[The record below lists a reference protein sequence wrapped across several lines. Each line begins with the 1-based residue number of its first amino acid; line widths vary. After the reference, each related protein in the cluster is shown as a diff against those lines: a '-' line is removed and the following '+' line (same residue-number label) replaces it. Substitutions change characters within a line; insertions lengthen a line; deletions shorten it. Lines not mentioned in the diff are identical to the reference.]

1 MADSRPPTE
10 PGDESTREPQTH
22 PDQRPI
28 TRERTGPGEYMREVR
43 GELRKVAWPG
53 RAEVVNY
60 TLVVIVATAFLMG
73 IVFGM
78 DFVFGRLVF
87 FIFD

>member
-1 MADSRPPTE
+1 MADRPTPSGAGE
-10 PGDESTREPQTH
+10 EDFREH

-28 TRERTGPGEYMREVR
+28 KRERTAPTEFVREVR

-53 RAEVVNY
+53 RHEVTNY
-60 TLVVIVATAFLMG
+60 TLVVIVATMVLIG
-73 IVFGM
+73 IVFVM